1 VVYYFVIGDDGNR
14 YGPADVDALVQWA
27 REGRIVSSTVLVERG
42 TERQVSAASITA
54 INAELRRQ
62 EGSSAPKVAVERDEA
77 PAGEAPTMT
86 HPGQRPKD
94 APAGGSIPTAVGAA
108 PPHRAPP
115 TLPYGERRFD
125 RVGSR
130 SKLAAGLLG
139 IFLGGLGVHRFYLGY
154 TGVGLVM
161 LLLSVFTGLGSLV
174 ICFPGSGCGI
184 VGLWGFIEGVICLT
198 GGMKDAD
205 GLELR

>member
-1 VVYYFVIGDDGNR
+1 MVYYFVIGEDGNR

-54 INAELRRQ
+54 IDAELRRA
-62 EGSSAPKVAVERDEA
+62 EGRSGPKVTIERDA
-77 PAGEAPTMT
+77 TPTGEAPTMT
-86 HPGQRPKD
+86 HPGQRPAD
-94 APAGGSIPTAVGAA
+94 APVAGAIPTAVGAA

-115 TLPYGERRFD
+115 TLPYGERRCD
-125 RVGSR
+125 RLSSR

-161 LLLSVFTGLGSLV
+161 LLLSVFGGIGSFA
-174 ICFPGSGCGI
+174 CFPGAGCGI
-184 VGLWGFIEGVICLT
+184 VGLWGLVEGIICLT

-205 GLELR
+205 GMELC